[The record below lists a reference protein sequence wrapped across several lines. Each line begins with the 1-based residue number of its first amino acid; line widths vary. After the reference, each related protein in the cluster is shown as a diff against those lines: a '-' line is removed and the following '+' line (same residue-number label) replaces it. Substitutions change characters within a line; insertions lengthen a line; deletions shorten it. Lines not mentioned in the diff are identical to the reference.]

1 MNNIAI
7 FSNDEFGQVRTLEQ
21 EGRVLFLGADI
32 AKILGYSNPHDA
44 LIRHCKEDGLV
55 FHEVI
60 DSIGRRQQAKF
71 INEGN
76 MYRLIVNSKLP
87 SAERFEK
94 WVYDEVLPSV
104 RQHGAYMTA
113 ETIEKALT
121 DPDTIIKIAT
131 KLKEEQA
138 KRMLLEAKVEEQKP
152 KVIFADA
159 VATSNSSILVGELAK
174 LLKQNGVDMGQNR
187 LFTWLRNNG
196 YLIRRNGTDFNM
208 PTQYSMDLGLF
219 EIKETVVHKP
229 DGSSKINKTPKVTGK
244 GSQYFINKFIQA
256 KAQ

>member
-1 MNNIAI
+1 MNEMQII
-7 FSNDEFGQVRTLEQ
+7 DERNVLGKEFRIYGDAETP
-21 EGRVLFLGADI
+21 LFLARDVANWIEHSDASTMTRTVDEAEKVTNIVCTLGGNQTAMFLTEYGLYEVLMQSRKPI
-32 AKILGYSNPHDA
+32 AKEFKKKVKEILKD
-44 LIRHCKEDGLV
+44 
-55 FHEVI
+55 
-60 DSIGRRQQAKF
+60 
-71 INEGN
+71 
-76 MYRLIVNSKLP
+76 
-87 SAERFEK
+87 
-94 WVYDEVLPSV
+94 V

-138 KRMLLEAKVEEQKP
+138 KRMLLEAEVEEQKP